1 MAGAMAT
8 IGPILRLFD
17 AAWLRRTETQ
27 AVFAALT
34 GRGHQAR
41 AVGGAVRNALLGLTV
56 GDVDIATT
64 ASPDEIIAAAQLA
77 GLKAVPTGIAHGTV
91 TVVVNHI
98 PFEVTTLREDVAT
111 FGRHAQVAFTKD
123 WVADARRRDFT
134 INALYCGADGEVFD
148 PLGGYVDLM
157 ARRVRFIGDARK
169 RIREDYL
176 RILRFFRFSAEYA
189 DHDIDI
195 DGLAACVTER
205 EGLALLSAERV
216 RGELLRLLAATRA
229 PAMIEKMLEYGL
241 IVDILGAAPRPALM
255 ARLAAIESQI
265 GRTADPV
272 LRLAALAVEVS
283 EDADRLQRRLRLSGE
298 EHAKLLFASTRTPAI
313 DPSIPEVAAKA
324 ALYHHSADEYRC
336 RVLLAWA
343 RSQASISARSWQ
355 RRLELPDRWQP
366 PEFPI
371 SGADVIALGVPA
383 GPRVGCLLG
392 AIEAWWIARNFQA
405 SRSELLRRLEKLARK
420 P

>member
-1 MAGAMAT
+1 MAAAMAT
-8 IGPILRLFD
+8 LGPILQLVD
-17 AAWLRRTETQ
+17 AAWLQRAETQ
-27 AVFAALT
+27 AVLAALT

-41 AVGGAVRNALLGLTV
+41 AVGGAVRNALLGLAV

-64 ASPDEIIAAAQLA
+64 ASPDEIIDAARLA

-91 TVVVNHI
+91 TLIANHI

-157 ARRVRFIGDARK
+157 ARRVRFIGDAGK

-189 DHDIDI
+189 DHDIDK
-195 DGLAACVTER
+195 DGLAACVAER
-205 EGLALLSAERV
+205 EGLAMLSAERV
-216 RGELLRLLAATRA
+216 HGELVRLLKATRA
-229 PAMIEKMLEYGL
+229 PAMIEKMLDYGL

-255 ARLAAIESQI
+255 ARLAAIEAKLK
-265 GRTADPV
+265 RTADPV

-283 EDADRLQRRLRLSGE
+283 EDADRLQRRLKLSGE
-298 EHAKLLFASTRTPAI
+298 EHAKLLFASSRTLAI

-324 ALYHHSADEYRC
+324 ALYRCSADEYRC
-336 RVLLAWA
+336 HVLLAWA
-343 RSQASISARSWQ
+343 RSPASISSRKWQ
-355 RRLELPDRWQP
+355 RRMELADRWRP
-366 PEFPI
+366 PVFPI

-383 GPRVGCLLG
+383 GPRVGCLLA
-392 AIEAWWIARNFQA
+392 AIETWWIAGDFQA
-405 SRSELLRRLEKLARK
+405 SRSELLRRLEILAAK
-420 P
+420 Q

>member
-8 IGPILRLFD
+8 IGPILRLVD
-17 AAWLRRTETQ
+17 ADWLQRPETQ

-77 GLKAVPTGIAHGTV
+77 GLKAIPTGIAHGTV
-91 TVVVNHI
+91 TVVANHV

-123 WVADARRRDFT
+123 WVADAHRRDFT
-134 INALYCGADGEVFD
+134 INALYCSADGEVFD
-148 PLGGYVDLM
+148 PLGSYVDLM
-157 ARRVRFIGDARK
+157 GPRVRFIGDARK
-169 RIREDYL
+169 RIREDFL
-176 RILRFFRFSAEYA
+176 RILRFFRLSAEYA
-189 DHDIDI
+189 VNDIDS
-195 DGLAACVTER
+195 DGLAACVAER
-205 EGLALLSAERV
+205 QGLALLSAERV
-216 RGELLRLLAATRA
+216 RGELLRLLAAARA
-229 PAMIEKMLEYGL
+229 PAMIEKMLDYGL
-241 IVDILGAAPRPALM
+241 IVDILGSAPRPALI
-255 ARLAAIESQI
+255 ARLAAIEARL

-283 EDADRLQRRLRLSGE
+283 EDSDRLRGRLKLSGD
-298 EHAKLLFASTRTPAI
+298 EHAKLLDASKHTPTI
-313 DPSIPEVAAKA
+313 DPSTPEVTAKA
-324 ALYHHSADEYRC
+324 VLFHHGADEYRC

-343 RSQASISARSWQ
+343 RSQASISSRSWQ
-355 RRLELPDRWQP
+355 RRLKLPDRWRP

-383 GPRVGCLLG
+383 GPRVGCLLMT
-392 AIEAWWIARNFQA
+392 IEAWWIAGDFQA
-405 SRSELLRRLEKLARK
+405 SRSELLTRLDQLTRK